1 MFLGSKFSTEKCRIY
16 WMFSTLTIGY
26 LFSITVNVFL
36 MFNNSSFEE
45 WFKVNVSKGIDN
57 QGVLFIVVYYA
68 IS

>member
-1 MFLGSKFSTEKCRIY
+1 
-16 WMFSTLTIGY
+16 MFSTLTIGY